1 MKKNRISKYL
11 DTYKY
16 GGITELINRILAKL
30 KINFKF
36 KTQIE
41 RKKEYFLS
49 KVIKLSNSQVMAGPY
64 KNTEFVVKSYW
75 GSYDMSSKLLG
86 SYERHIQEK
95 IVEIKNKN
103 NLEIIINIGAGEGYH
118 IVSLIKN
125 NFFADGIAFE
135 SETESQ
141 NLLKDNLKLNNIENK
156 VKIYGEANFDLIK
169 KLNVQNVNK
178 TLFLIDIE
186 GEEFNLLNNSFFELF
201 KESYFVIEMHEFILK
216 DKQKV
221 KNFYELIEKNFRTHL
236 IKNNC
241 VNLYEI
247 KELNLVSDNVRMLG
261 LSENRPSKM
270 NWLFLEPK

>member
-186 GEEFNLLNNSFFELF
+186 GEEFNLLNNRFLELF
-201 KESYFVIEMHEFILK
+201 KKSYFVIEMHEFILK

-221 KNFYELIEKNFRTHL
+221 KNFYELIEKNFHTHL

>member
-16 GGITELINRILAKL
+16 GGITDLINRILAKL

-64 KNTEFVVKSYW
+64 KGTEFVVKSYW

-186 GEEFNLLNNSFFELF
+186 GEEFNLLNNSFLELF
-201 KESYFVIEMHEFILK
+201 KKSYFVIEMHEFILK

>member
-16 GGITELINRILAKL
+16 GGITDLINRILAKL

-64 KNTEFVVKSYW
+64 KGTEFVVKSYW

-186 GEEFNLLNNSFFELF
+186 GEEFNLLNNSFLELF
-201 KESYFVIEMHEFILK
+201 KTSYFVIEMHEFILK

-221 KNFYELIEKNFRTHL
+221 KNFYELIEKNFHTHL

>member
-49 KVIKLSNSQVMAGPY
+49 KVIKLSDSQVMAGPY
-64 KNTEFVVKSYW
+64 KGTEFVVKSYW

-118 IVSLIKN
+118 IISLIKN
-125 NFFADGIAFE
+125 NFFADGFAFE
-135 SETESQ
+135 SETKSQ

-186 GEEFNLLNNSFFELF
+186 GEEFNLLNNRFLELF
-201 KESYFVIEMHEFILK
+201 KKSYFVIEMHEFILK

>member
-186 GEEFNLLNNSFFELF
+186 GEEFNLLNNSFLELF
-201 KESYFVIEMHEFILK
+201 KTSYFVIEMHEFILK

-221 KNFYELIEKNFRTHL
+221 KNFYELIEKNFHTHL

>member
-16 GGITELINRILAKL
+16 GGITDLINRILAKL

-64 KNTEFVVKSYW
+64 KGTEFVVKSYW

-95 IVEIKNKN
+95 IIEIKNKN

-118 IVSLIKN
+118 IASLIKN
-125 NFFADGIAFE
+125 TFFADGIAFE

-186 GEEFNLLNNSFFELF
+186 GEEFNLLNNSFLELF
-201 KESYFVIEMHEFILK
+201 KKSYFVIEMHEFILK

-247 KELNLVSDNVRMLG
+247 KELNFVSDNVRMLG

>member
-186 GEEFNLLNNSFFELF
+186 GEEFNLLNNRFLELF
-201 KESYFVIEMHEFILK
+201 KKSYFVIEMHEFILK

>member
-64 KNTEFVVKSYW
+64 KGTEFVVKSYW

-186 GEEFNLLNNSFFELF
+186 GEEFNLLNNSFLELF
-201 KESYFVIEMHEFILK
+201 KKSYFVIEMHEFILK

>member
-135 SETESQ
+135 TETESQ

-186 GEEFNLLNNSFFELF
+186 GEEFNLLNNRFLELF
-201 KESYFVIEMHEFILK
+201 KKSYFVIEMHEFILK

>member
-135 SETESQ
+135 TETESQ

-186 GEEFNLLNNSFFELF
+186 GEEFNLLNNSFLELF
-201 KESYFVIEMHEFILK
+201 KKSYFVIEMHEFILK

>member
-16 GGITELINRILAKL
+16 GGITDLINRILAKL

-64 KNTEFVVKSYW
+64 KGTEFVVKSYW

-95 IVEIKNKN
+95 IIEIKNKN

-186 GEEFNLLNNSFFELF
+186 GEEFNLLNNSFLELF
-201 KESYFVIEMHEFILK
+201 KKSYFVIEMHEFILK

-247 KELNLVSDNVRMLG
+247 KELNFVSDNVRMLG

>member
-16 GGITELINRILAKL
+16 GGITDLINRILAKL

-186 GEEFNLLNNSFFELF
+186 GEEFNLLNNRFLELF
-201 KESYFVIEMHEFILK
+201 KKSYFVIEMHEFILK